1 MPRYFFHIHI
11 GEKVGRDTMGLELPT
26 LDEAISDAERARI
39 EIMLEDALD
48 ELWLEIL
55 DQSGKVVAFVPAA

>member
-1 MPRYFFHIHI
+1 
-11 GEKVGRDTMGLELPT
+11 MGLELPT
-26 LDEAISDAERARI
+26 LNDAVVNAEKARI

-55 DQSGKVVAFVPAA
+55 DQSGKIVALVPAA